1 MTDQPARRPLVE
13 RIDLALRTTPATGH
27 TLAPGEEK
35 FDHHPAPGGRGHSYT
50 YTCALCRNDT
60 EALTHALITVVTD
73 ELKADWSR
81 YRGRVLQEAWE
92 ALRDA
97 ESGPLIDGMRVV
109 NDLLDKQLAG
119 EPSLAAL
126 ARVRNAVEA
135 GPPSEASVPGEWEN
149 GWDAAMEAVTRAL
162 EAQPEEQP

>member
-1 MTDQPARRPLVE
+1 MTASLKQRLVDALVYTPTTGETYKPGHE
-13 RIDLALRTTPATGH
+13 RFDRHKTSIDGGH
-27 TLAPGEEK
+27 KYL
-35 FDHHPAPGGRGHSYT
+35 HN
-50 YTCALCRNDT
+50 CALCTGDVD
-60 EALTHALITVVTD
+60 ALVRVLIGVFTD

-92 ALRDA
+92 ALRDV
-97 ESGPLIDGMRVV
+97 EDGPLIDGMRVV

-135 GPPSEASVPGEWEN
+135 GLPSGASVPGEWEN
-149 GWDAAMEAVTRAL
+149 GWDAAMDAVTRAL
-162 EAQPEEQP
+162 EAQPEEQS